1 MAKMLSLYIWLRD
14 NDVSVDDDDIA
25 DVADVDDDVVV
36 MCNKHL

>member
-1 MAKMLSLYIWLRD
+1 MLSLYIWLRD

-36 MCNKHL
+36 VVMCNKHL